1 MMTLEAMSVETLVSG
16 GFNSAEQVMGE
27 WPTPGPLGWGVG
39 DGLVSHPREKNIII
53 ETRHFFQDSR
63 LTEKCK
69 GLFSD
74 GAPRA
79 EVGKV
84 SVLQVKSYSIL
95 N

>member
-1 MMTLEAMSVETLVSG
+1 MT
-16 GFNSAEQVMGE
+16 
-27 WPTPGPLGWGVG
+27 
-39 DGLVSHPREKNIII
+39 
-53 ETRHFFQDSR
+53 ETRHSFQDSR

-69 GLFSD
+69 GLLSD

-84 SVLQVKSYSIL
+84 SVLQDKSYSIL